1 MTKLSTNSGLKYRTY
16 RVQFTKAYK
25 FTEKDIFLIIS
36 VKNTNRAFLRTLL
49 VEQLFH
55 WYIFSSLLKP
65 YLKKVRST
73 VYIYLSVSNK
83 KHIWK
88 EGESGRTSIKK
99 GLVWKGVYHISSI
112 NYDYRYIKQS
122 KLSSCVILGTFR
134 HAHKGLTTLI

>member
-73 VYIYLSVSNK
+73 VYISFSVQQKAYLKRGRVRQDIN
-83 KHIWK
+83 K
-88 EGESGRTSIKK
+88 EGPCMK
-99 GLVWKGVYHISSI
+99 GGLPHIL
-112 NYDYRYIKQS
+112 Y
-122 KLSSCVILGTFR
+122 KL
-134 HAHKGLTTLI
+134 